1 VVYANR
7 GYPGVATVTDV
18 LIICVQILEEAGFTT
33 ETATASR
40 QSIVF
45 ENDTVLGFVSIYE
58 DTRALIRG
66 WQTDLDR
73 LVEAYQLALRR
84 SGDKAWN
91 AYAVMI
97 SAADANYSES
107 VVLGAIEEDLVGVRK
122 IARSGTKDV
131 ADLRE
136 ALLPLLPLQ
145 NAPKLE
151 AVDMG
156 GEIRIRTTELPGRA
170 VEAFLSDAEQGVV
183 IQVLEEDE

>member
-1 VVYANR
+1 M
-7 GYPGVATVTDV
+7 TDV
-18 LIICVQILEEAGFTT
+18 LMICIQILEEAGFRT

-40 QSIVF
+40 QSIIF

-58 DTRALIRG
+58 DTQALMRG
-66 WQTDLDR
+66 WQADLDR
-73 LVEAYQLALRR
+73 LVDAYQFALRR

-97 SAADANYSES
+97 SAAEANYSES
-107 VVLGAIEEDLVGVRK
+107 VVLSAIEEDLVGVRK
-122 IARSGTKDV
+122 IARSGMRDV

-145 NAPKLE
+145 SAPQLE

-156 GEIRIRTTELPGRA
+156 GEIRLRTTELPSRA
-170 VEAFLSDAEQGVV
+170 VDAFLSDAEQAVV
-183 IQVLEEDE
+183 TQVLEED